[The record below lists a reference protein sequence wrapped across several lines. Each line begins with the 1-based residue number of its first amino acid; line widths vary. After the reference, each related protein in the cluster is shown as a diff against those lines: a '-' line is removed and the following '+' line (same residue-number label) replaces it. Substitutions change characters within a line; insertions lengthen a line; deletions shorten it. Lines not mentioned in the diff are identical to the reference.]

1 MAQLFSRSGLFH
13 SFALSAS
20 DIRNLLRDGPPR
32 HTGPLVVGEN
42 YVMHSGWVGDSKVD
56 WDGLLKLDPD
66 EVMLVDMVD
75 QS

>member
-1 MAQLFSRSGLFH
+1 
-13 SFALSAS
+13 
-20 DIRNLLRDGPPR
+20 
-32 HTGPLVVGEN
+32 
-42 YVMHSGWVGDSKVD
+42 MHSGWVGDSKVD